1 VFPKETALLPAIILI
16 PLVGALLN
24 GLFGKRLGKTFV
36 STVAVG
42 TPLVAFFFTAA
53 LFFGLHAADHGPLFS
68 NTSVLVLKAKGGLSG
83 TALTRRLN
91 AAGRELAKR
100 GDLRVSKQPEG
111 RGRGQVLR
119 LTGPSGLA
127 DDLQLQGI
135 ARDMML
141 EIAPAASAAPRS
153 YRYNLGT
160 WISVGDFK
168 VDFELVVDRLSIILM
183 LVITGVGFLIH
194 LYSTDYMGAEPRGTY
209 ARYFAY
215 LNLFIASMLVLVLG
229 GNLLILFIGWEG
241 VGMCSYLL
249 IGFDYEDPSKAACG
263 TKAFIVN
270 RIGDVGVVLGMFCLL
285 AAMAATSAGT
295 LSLDFQTLN
304 LALGGNTL
312 EAGLIGAGCLL
323 IFLGCT
329 GKSAQIPLHLWLP
342 DAMAGPTP
350 VSALIHA
357 ATMVTA
363 GVYLIARMSPI
374 FASAEVIGIPVLGI
388 VALIGGLTAFFAGA
402 AAIGQDDIKRVLA
415 YSTVSQLGY
424 MFLGVGAL
432 AMGAAIFHLVAHAF
446 FKAVLFLGAGAVIHA
461 THTQSM
467 RRMGGL
473 KNYMPT
479 TYWTMGVGAM
489 ALAGFPLLSGFF
501 SKDMILLGTLLRAK
515 ATGAHGIWYL
525 LYLLGL
531 GTAFLTAVYSTRLIA
546 MTFYGDYRGGGPGG
560 RHPHAAPSAMA
571 SPLFVL
577 GVLSVFGGVLGIPA
591 LMAWMAPGADL
602 LPHYLA
608 PVVAQAGATLN
619 NYPLPDSTLFH
630 RYEVGAM
637 GVGAAVALVG
647 VGVGWKIWGTRPPSQ
662 VAWESQVT
670 GPMAGLRRVLANA
683 WYYDEWLNKR
693 FVQPVVKYLS
703 HLLWEH
709 VDDNAIDRGL
719 VDGTGR
725 VAVQL
730 SLFTRVF
737 QTGRVARYAAY
748 FVVGAVVI
756 LASVHLYSISH

>member
-1 VFPKETALLPAIILI
+1 MFPKETALLPAIILI
-16 PLVGALLN
+16 PLLGALFN
-24 GLFGKRLGKTFV
+24 GLFGKRLGKGIV
-36 STVAVG
+36 STVAVAA
-42 TPLVAFFFTAA
+42 PLIAFFFAAA
-53 LFFGLHAADHGPLFS
+53 LFFGLHAADHGPLLS
-68 NTSVLVLKAKGGLSG
+68 QTSVVVLKAKKD
-83 TALTRRLN
+83 TAGSSLPGRLN
-91 AAGRELAKR
+91 KARRELGKR
-100 GDLRVSKQPEG
+100 DDLFKIPEIEG
-111 RGRGQVLR
+111 KDRNQVLR
-119 LTGPSGLA
+119 LVGPASLA
-127 DDLQLQGI
+127 GDEALKTL
-135 ARDMML
+135 AHRHNL
-141 EIAPAASAAPRS
+141 VVAPAASAAPRS

-160 WISVGDFK
+160 WIHVGNFK
-168 VDFELVVDRLSIILM
+168 VDFEFVVDRLSIILM

-209 ARYFAY
+209 ARYFSY
-215 LNLFIASMLVLVLG
+215 LNLFIASMLVLVMG

-249 IGFDYEDPSKAACG
+249 IGFDYEDAKKAACG
-263 TKAFIVN
+263 TKAFVVN
-270 RIGDVGVVLGMFCLL
+270 RIGDMGVVLGMFCLL
-285 AAMAATSAGT
+285 AALAETTAGGT
-295 LSLDFQTLN
+295 LSLNFQTLN
-304 LALGGNTL
+304 LALGGSTL
-312 EAGLIGAGCLL
+312 NAGLIGAGCLL
-323 IFLGCT
+323 LFFGCT

-363 GVYLIARMSPI
+363 GIYLIARMSPI
-374 FASAEVIGIPVLGI
+374 FAGAEVIGVPVLGI

-402 AAIGQDDIKRVLA
+402 AAIGQDDIKKVLA

-432 AMGAAIFHLVAHAF
+432 AMGAAVFHLVAHAF

-479 TYWTMGVGAM
+479 TYWTMAIGAL

-501 SKDMILLGTLLRAK
+501 SKDMILLATLLRAK
-515 ATGAHGIWYL
+515 AAGAHWIWYV

-531 GTAFLTAVYSTRLIA
+531 GTGFLTAVYSTRLIG
-546 MTFYGDYRGGGPGG
+546 MTFWGDYRGGGPGG

-571 SPLFVL
+571 LPLFVL
-577 GVLSVFGGVLGIPA
+577 GVLTIGAALLGLPA
-591 LMAWMAPGADL
+591 LAAWMEPGAEI

-608 PVVAQAGATLN
+608 PVVAQASDYLV
-619 NYPLPDSTLFH
+619 NYPAVSSELYH
-630 RYEVGAM
+630 RYEIGGLLVGAM
-637 GVGAAVALVG
+637 ASLFGVA
-647 VGVGWKIWGTRPPSQ
+647 VGWKIWGSRAPSQ
-662 VAWESQVT
+662 VGWESQVS
-670 GPMAGLRRVLANA
+670 GQLASIRQVLANA
-683 WYYDEWLNKR
+683 WYYDEWVNKR
-693 FVQPVVKYLS
+693 FVQPAVLYLS
-703 HLLWEH
+703 ALLWEH

-737 QTGRVARYAAY
+737 QTGHVARYAAY

-756 LASVHLYSISH
+756 LASVHLYSI